1 MDRSSGA
8 GEVNPATVAATVR
21 SVITNRQ
28 TQLDAAQAPV
38 AALRSIPSKN
48 ANSYAVA
55 DLFGR
60 CFLRV
65 CYWVDIFASM
75 RRRGEPLPYV
85 PFKPQPMRSLA
96 SMKPAQELLQA
107 DPTGNAMGTTPVA
120 NA

>member
-1 MDRSSGA
+1 MDRIPGTGQVS
-8 GEVNPATVAATVR
+8 PAVVASTVR

-28 TQLDAAQAPV
+28 TQLTAAESS
-38 AALRSIPSKN
+38 AAVPASAKPETINYS
-48 ANSYAVA
+48 VA

-65 CYWVDIFASM
+65 CYWVDVFASI

-85 PFKPQPMRSLA
+85 PFTRRPLHSLA
-96 SMKPAQELLQA
+96 AVQA
-107 DPTGNAMGTTPVA
+107 NEVAETESTGQAIGTPPIA

>member
-8 GEVNPATVAATVR
+8 GQLNPAAVAGSVRTVL
-21 SVITNRQ
+21 NHHQ
-28 TQLDAAQAPV
+28 TQLKAAEV
-38 AALRSIPSKN
+38 STSILPSAQPRLN
-48 ANSYAVA
+48 YAVA

-75 RRRGEPLPYV
+75 TRRGEPLPYV
-85 PFKPQPMRSLA
+85 PFTHQQVRSLA
-96 SMKPAQELLQA
+96 SIKPAQELLT
-107 DPTGNAMGTTPVA
+107 DSTETVIGTQPVA

>member
-1 MDRSSGA
+1 MDRMSGA
-8 GEVNPATVAATVR
+8 GEVNPVAVAATVR

-28 TQLDAAQAPV
+28 TQLNSTQAPPV
-38 AALRSIPSKN
+38 ALPSAELRHLNYS
-48 ANSYAVA
+48 VA

-75 RRRGEPLPYV
+75 ARRGEPLPYV
-85 PFKPQPMRSLA
+85 PFSHEPVRSLA
-96 SMKPAQELLQA
+96 AGTADELIPA
-107 DPTGNAMGTTPVA
+107 DSTGEAMGTPPVA